1 MRAQGTPGL
10 DAPAAGDR
18 PVRPPKWLIYAIT
31 ATGILANPLIA
42 PAIPDILRDLDA
54 PRGQAGFL
62 IAAGTLPGIVVAPV
76 IGVLADRYGRRAV
89 LLPCLVLFGLF
100 GVGASFAGSFWIL
113 LALRLGQ
120 GVGSAGLIN
129 LAVVLVG
136 DHWDGV
142 ERARILGQNSA
153 VLTVSLAVLPPLGGF
168 LTELGTW
175 RLAFAP
181 YALGIVT
188 AAVLW
193 RLLPETRS
201 RSTVTVRGQL
211 GEALGFARSRAVM
224 GTVGLGFVIF
234 FLIFGLFLT
243 VMPLLVED
251 RFGLGAGGRGLVLAV
266 PAITSTLAA
275 LSLGR
280 LQLRY
285 GRGRLILLGS
295 VLFTVAFAAIAGAP
309 ALWLVLV
316 AALVYGFGE
325 GMSIPTLQ
333 DVVAGAA
340 PASSRGAVVAF
351 WVGGARAGQTAGP
364 LAAGGAVTLLG
375 EGGAFAAG
383 AVIAGVLVVAQVVVA
398 KQDPRSA

>member
-1 MRAQGTPGL
+1 VT
-10 DAPAAGDR
+10 
-18 PVRPPKWLIYAIT
+18 PPKWLIYAIT

-42 PAIPDILRDLDA
+42 PAIPDILADLDA

-168 LTELGTW
+168 LTELGSW

-181 YALGIVT
+181 YGLAIVT

-193 RLLPETRS
+193 RLLPET
-201 RSTVTVRGQL
+201 TANTGVTMRGQL
-211 GEALGFARSRAVM
+211 REALGFARTRAVM

-251 RFGLGAGGRGLVLAV
+251 RFGLGAGARGLVLAV

-280 LQLRY
+280 LQLRF
-285 GRGRLILLGS
+285 GRSRLILLGS
-295 VLFTVAFAAIAGAP
+295 ILFTVSFAAIAGAP

-340 PASSRGAVVAF
+340 PASSRGAVVAL

-375 EGGAFAAG
+375 EGGAFGAG
-383 AVIAGVLVVAQVVVA
+383 AVVAGLLIVAQLA
-398 KQDPRSA
+398 LRRPERPPEREAPARAAA

>member
-1 MRAQGTPGL
+1 MT
-10 DAPAAGDR
+10 
-18 PVRPPKWLIYAIT
+18 PPKWLIYAIT

-42 PAIPDILRDLDA
+42 PAIPDILADLDA

-168 LTELGTW
+168 LTELGSW

-181 YALGIVT
+181 YGLAIVT

-193 RLLPETRS
+193 RLLPET
-201 RSTVTVRGQL
+201 TANTGVTMRGQL
-211 GEALGFARSRAVM
+211 REALGFARTRAVM

-251 RFGLGAGGRGLVLAV
+251 RFGLGAGARGLVLAV

-280 LQLRY
+280 LQLRF
-285 GRGRLILLGS
+285 GRSRLILLGS
-295 VLFTVAFAAIAGAP
+295 ILFTVSFAAIAGAP

-340 PASSRGAVVAF
+340 PASSRGAVVAL

-375 EGGAFAAG
+375 EGGAFGAG
-383 AVIAGVLVVAQVVVA
+383 AVVAGLLIVAQLA
-398 KQDPRSA
+398 LRRPERPPEREAPARAAA